1 MKFRKMPAAVF
12 AMMWFCFCGAAGAA
26 AVAHQSATSSSV
38 QPFLGRWDMTITT
51 PTGGAPSWL
60 YLYEEGGALKATM
73 TGRWG
78 NARPLPRV
86 SVSGDALTFV
96 DPKEE
101 EGTKSDIIF
110 HARLKK
116 GELAG
121 SAEGTDGAPW
131 KWVAVRAPSLARS
144 GAPHW
149 GAPISLFDG
158 KDLKGWHEF
167 KAGYFPQPGHWTVV
181 DGDMLS
187 PGQGPELVS
196 DRKFED
202 FKLHLEFKNG
212 PTSNSGVYL
221 RGRYEVQIE
230 NESAGEPPSHHT
242 GGIYGFIAPQPE
254 LPRATDKWRTYDIT
268 LVGRRVTVVL
278 DGTTVID
285 NQEIPGL
292 TGGALDSHEGE
303 TGPIYLQGSEKGH
316 VYFRNIVIR
325 AAER

>member
-1 MKFRKMPAAVF
+1 MIKLRLLLAPIFAV
-12 AMMWFCFCGAAGAA
+12 ASFCLCETAG
-26 AVAHQSATSSSV
+26 AVAHNSPSSSSSA
-38 QPFLGRWDMTITT
+38 QPFLGRWDITITT
-51 PTGGAPSWL
+51 PTGAVPSWL
-60 YLYEEGGALKATM
+60 YLYQVGGALKATM

-78 NARPLPRV
+78 NARPIPQV
-86 SVSGDALTFV
+86 SISGNALTFV

-101 EGTKSDIIF
+101 EGAKSDMIF
-110 HARLKK
+110 HATLKYGK
-116 GELAG
+116 LVG
-121 SAEGTDGAPW
+121 SVNGPDGAPW
-131 KWVAVRAPSLARS
+131 SWLAVRAPSLLRS
-144 GAPHW
+144 GSRRW

-158 KDLKGWHEF
+158 KDLDGWHEF
-167 KAGYFPQPGHWTVV
+167 KSGYFPQPGHWTVV
-181 DGDMLS
+181 DGDLVS

-196 DRKFED
+196 DRKFQD

-230 NESAGEPPSHHT
+230 NESAAEPPTHHT

-254 LPRATDKWRTYDIT
+254 LPRATGKWRTYDVT

-285 NQEIPGL
+285 DKEIPGL

-303 TGPIYLQGSEKGH
+303 AGPIYLQGSEKGR
-316 VYFRNIVIR
+316 VYFRSIMIR
-325 AAER
+325 PAE

>member
-1 MKFRKMPAAVF
+1 MMKFSKALAAVF
-12 AMMWFCFCGAAGAA
+12 AMASFCVCFAVGASTPS
-26 AVAHQSATSSSV
+26 HEPDSTSAV
-38 QPFLGRWDMTITT
+38 QPFLGRWDLTITT
-51 PTGGAPSWL
+51 PTGTAPSWL
-60 YLYEEGGALKATM
+60 KLYEERGALKATL

-86 SVSGDALTFV
+86 SISGDALTFV

-110 HARLKK
+110 HATLKNS
-116 GELAG
+116 ELAG
-121 SAEGTDGAPW
+121 SADGTDGEPW
-131 KWVAVRAPSLARS
+131 TWVAVRAPTLSRS
-144 GAPHW
+144 GKPHW

-158 KDLKGWHEF
+158 KDLDGWHEF
-167 KAGYFPQPGHWTVV
+167 RSGYFPQPGHWSVT
-181 DGDMLS
+181 DGDIVS

-230 NESAGEPPSHHT
+230 NESADEPPSHHT

-254 LPRATDKWRTYDIT
+254 LARATDKWRRYDIT
-268 LVGRRVTVVL
+268 LIGRRVTVVL

-285 NQEIPGL
+285 NKEIPGL

-303 TGPIYLQGSEKGH
+303 SGPIYLQGSEKGH
-316 VYFRNIVIR
+316 VSFRNIVIR
-325 AAER
+325 PAE

>member
-1 MKFRKMPAAVF
+1 MKFRNLTAAVLAIAF
-12 AMMWFCFCGAAGAA
+12 LCLCHVAC
-26 AVAHQSATSSSV
+26 AVAHDSPSGASL
-38 QPFLGRWDMTITT
+38 QPFLGRWDITITT
-51 PTGGAPSWL
+51 RSGQVPSWL
-60 YLYEEGGALKATM
+60 NLYEEGGELKATM

-78 NARPLPRV
+78 NARPIPKV
-86 SVSGDALTFV
+86 SISSGALTFV

-101 EGTKSDIIF
+101 EGAKSDMIF
-110 HARLKK
+110 HATLKSGRLV
-116 GELAG
+116 
-121 SAEGTDGAPW
+121 GTVNGPDGAPW
-131 KWVAVRAPSLARS
+131 TWVAVRAPSLDRS
-144 GAPHW
+144 GTPHW
-149 GAPISLFDG
+149 GAPIPLFDG
-158 KDLKGWHEF
+158 KNLDGWHEF
-167 KAGYFPQPGHWTVV
+167 KSGYFPQPGHWTVV
-181 DGDMLS
+181 DGDIVS

-212 PTSNSGVYL
+212 PISNSGVYL

-230 NESAGEPPSHHT
+230 NESVDEPPSHHT

-254 LPRATDKWRTYDIT
+254 LPRVTGKWRTYDVT

-285 NQEIPGL
+285 DKEIPGL

-316 VYFRNIVIR
+316 VSFRNIVIR
-325 AAER
+325 PAE

>member
-1 MKFRKMPAAVF
+1 MLKFRKPLVAVL
-12 AMMWFCFCGAAGAA
+12 AIASLWFCPVADAGAA
-26 AVAHQSATSSSV
+26 AHASASSV

-51 PTGGAPSWL
+51 PSGSVPSWL
-60 YLYEEGGALKATM
+60 YLYEEGGALKAMM

-78 NARPLPRV
+78 NARALPKV
-86 SVSGDALTFV
+86 SISNDTLTFV

-101 EGTKSDIIF
+101 EGANSDLIF
-110 HARLKK
+110 HANLKN
-116 GELAG
+116 GRLAG
-121 SAEGTDGAPW
+121 TANGPDGAPW
-131 KWVAVRAPSLARS
+131 TWAAVRAPSLVRS
-144 GAPHW
+144 GTPKW

-158 KDLKGWHEF
+158 TNLDGWHEY
-167 KAGYFPQPGHWTVV
+167 KSGYFPQPGHWTVV
-181 DGDMLS
+181 DGNIVS
-187 PGQGPELVS
+187 PGNGPELVS
-196 DRKFED
+196 DRKFQD

-242 GGIYGFIAPQPE
+242 GGIYGFIAPHPE
-254 LPRATDKWRTYDIT
+254 LPRVTGKWRTYDIT
-268 LVGRRVTVVL
+268 LIGRQVTVVL

-285 NQEIPGL
+285 NKEIPGL

-303 TGPIYLQGSEKGH
+303 PGPIYLQGSEKGH

-325 AAER
+325 PAE